1 MSVPAHLWIYDTN
14 GSLIFG
20 DSKVIGREGSI
31 ELQSFI
37 HGLNVP
43 FDGNTGRLTST
54 RIHNIMSIEKEFDKA
69 TPYLYRA
76 VAQSENL
83 QRAIIRWYRINDAG
97 AEEEFFN
104 IELEKVR
111 VIHIHPSMQNF
122 KHPDGQIVVPTES
135 LGLGYGRIT
144 WKYLDGNIQ
153 FSDEWNSRICA

>member
-1 MSVPAHLWIYDTN
+1 MGVPAHLWLYDTN
-14 GSLIFG
+14 GSLIYG

-31 ELQSFI
+31 EIQSFI
-37 HGLNVP
+37 HGLNIP

-54 RIHNIMSIEKEFDKA
+54 RVHNIMSIEKEFDKA

-83 QRAIIRWYRINDAG
+83 QKAIIRWYRINDAG

-122 KHPDGQIVVPTES
+122 KHPEGQMAVPTES

-153 FSDEWNSRICA
+153 FTDEWNSRTCA

>member
-1 MSVPAHLWIYDTN
+1 MGVPAHLWLYDTN
-14 GSLIFG
+14 GSLIYG

-31 ELQSFI
+31 EIQSFI
-37 HGLNVP
+37 HGLNIP

-54 RIHNIMSIEKEFDKA
+54 RVHNIMSIEKEFDKA

-83 QRAIIRWYRINDAG
+83 QKAIIRWYRINDAG

-104 IELEKVR
+104 IELEKVL

-122 KHPDGQIVVPTES
+122 KHPEGQMAVPTES

-153 FSDEWNSRICA
+153 FTDEWNSRTCA